1 VSVIYGAL
9 PPEVRRNQAER
20 FAQGNSDVCI
30 ATDAVGMGLN
40 LPADYVCFMETQKF
54 DGHILRPLSPLEVQQ
69 IGGRAGRYGLS
80 TGGEVGATN
89 TLDLAVIRALHR
101 APVTPPL
108 HAYVAPSVE
117 ELVGLPGTLA
127 EKLTEWS
134 QMHSIPTAYRSIL
147 KPADLQERITL
158 ASLLSPHDIASLGL
172 AAAVTLTNAPTR
184 ESTREYWLRCASAIV
199 GGDALPLPPFPPL
212 PITTQMNLELTETAI
227 ACADVYLWLA
237 MRREFAAYGS
247 HKDTVSYL
255 HASWSRAVDEALVS
269 RLDTRRPCPLC
280 RRPHMQATVHGRGTR
295 RDENRRRSGVRRK
308 RGSSESHASSPRTR
322 KIARGHKRSRGVQE

>member
-1 VSVIYGAL
+1 
-9 PPEVRRNQAER
+9 VRRNQAER
-20 FAQGNSDVCI
+20 FAQGISDVCI

-54 DGHILRPLSPLEVQQ
+54 DGQTLRPLSPLEVQQ

-117 ELVGLPGTLA
+117 ELAELPRTLA
-127 EKLTEWS
+127 QRLRGWT
-134 QMHSIPTAYRSIL
+134 QMHSLPMAYRGIL

-158 ASLLSPHDIASLGL
+158 ASLLSPQEVDRLGL
-172 AAAVTLTNAPTR
+172 AAAVALTNAPTR
-184 ESTREYWLRCASAIV
+184 ERSRDYWLRCADAIV
-199 GGDALPLPPFPPL
+199 SNDALPLPPAPPL
-212 PITTQMNLELTETAI
+212 PIASQIDLERTETTV

-237 MRREFAAYGS
+237 MRSEFSQRGEHRE
-247 HKDTVSYL
+247 TV
-255 HASWSRAVDEALVS
+255 HALRESWSQAVDEALMS
-269 RLDTRRPCPLC
+269 RLDTR
-280 RRPHMQATVHGRGTR
+280 
-295 RDENRRRSGVRRK
+295 
-308 RGSSESHASSPRTR
+308 
-322 KIARGHKRSRGVQE
+322 